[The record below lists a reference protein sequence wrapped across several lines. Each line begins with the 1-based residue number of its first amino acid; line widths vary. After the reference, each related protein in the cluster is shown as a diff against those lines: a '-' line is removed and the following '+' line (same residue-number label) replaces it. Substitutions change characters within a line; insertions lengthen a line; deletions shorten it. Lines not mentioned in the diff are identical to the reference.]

1 MLKGDPVGIL
11 AAAEVIRHLAKRSA
25 RWREHITVAG
35 GIPPLLALLKAAQHP
50 VLVESAAAAVRN
62 LAIEEVSRKLLQAAG
77 AVGPVIAA
85 LVEAGGGEIKE
96 DTGSE
101 GSERESGSLGSRGE
115 HKRKSLSHGE
125 GYFAGVSAGT
135 GALAG
140 AVSGGGGVGSS
151 SGEPG
156 ITRDSKHQNQ
166 SVVEHLSSADPAI
179 ACAAA
184 AAAAAGGGG
193 AAAGED
199 GVMAHATTHSGTGA
213 RFPAPAPA
221 PLGVSSPGST
231 SHRRVASAIQGS
243 LGVLASGSGSSSSYG
258 SGNETSFAIQ
268 EHAAAILFSLAKSDD
283 MKKEIGR
290 LGAIPPL
297 VRLFSSSCPTLPL
310 NSPSFS
316 FHVAPTPP
324 HPLPPHSISLRVL
337 YYLSVYRPNKAL
349 IVAAGAVPCLLSV
362 VREQDSKSM
371 LADDCV
377 LLLTSL
383 AAVREGQEAIV
394 ESGGIAVLG
403 RVLEDGTMLGRENAG
418 AALLLLARAEG
429 EWLKGIVAE
438 AVLPSLL
445 EIVNGVGQ
453 SNRARAKDSSPL
465 RLGSPSLI
473 SLGDGQLK
481 KMVKRM
487 FPPHPGGGFKGF
499 WGVGGGGGGSVGS
512 GGGAGG
518 GGGGGSVKTEV
529 LAFEIGSVMRR
540 SLEIYDCMGEKTLA
554 SLRSNLQAPGVVTL
568 ISSDLRLLWNLA
580 GVEKLLEL
588 QRVAARVAVLGR
600 KCRSA
605 RLHTLGDL
613 FPLLLS
619 PDSDL
624 SHFAV
629 SPAEADA
636 LIKFMREQAEA
647 TERLKSEMEAIQQ
660 LHHRIQEYG
669 EWNKLQDMVAQ
680 VRPAGAAGVLAWK
693 PRFGMVVRRGRYG
706 MVSQARPVRCPRYV
720 HPFRLCHVAQGKSV
734 EKLQSHCLWSFDL
747 DYLLQLLVAAL
758 CMIRRRIFTSFG
770 PPPSSASPSAPSL
783 AVGSLGAW
791 GLALHYANV
800 VVLLERII
808 QQPDA
813 VMGPTRDELYDMLPR
828 SIQHALRCQLQ
839 DPENFLPDGR
849 VEANLKRGLLL
860 LPTMAHNT
868 IFWQSLHTPGTLMG
882 ADEVVFQVQTFY
894 YACKEAVD
902 AALIDVLLGPSNS
915 TMRCNICAT
924 HTLSKPALP
933 SLFPSTPFSL
943 HHQTFYYACK
953 EAVDAA
959 LIDVLLGLCRICGV
973 EEPISGPFPHN
984 LPLPFPHHHQTFYYA
999 CKEAVDAALID
1010 VLLGLCRIC
1019 GVEEPIS
1026 GPFAPSYPIPASLSS
1041 SSNPSPSSTFSP
1053 RSLDSSTASS
1063 GGGSFRKG
1071 GGYGGVGS
1079 GDGIGGYEETDEQF
1093 LAKYGGGS
1101 SRVLS
1106 SAAAEG
1112 GGEWW

>member
-1 MLKGDPVGIL
+1 
-11 AAAEVIRHLAKRSA
+11 
-25 RWREHITVAG
+25 
-35 GIPPLLALLKAAQHP
+35 
-50 VLVESAAAAVRN
+50 
-62 LAIEEVSRKLLQAAG
+62 
-77 AVGPVIAA
+77 
-85 LVEAGGGEIKE
+85 
-96 DTGSE
+96 
-101 GSERESGSLGSRGE
+101 
-115 HKRKSLSHGE
+115 
-125 GYFAGVSAGT
+125 
-135 GALAG
+135 
-140 AVSGGGGVGSS
+140 
-151 SGEPG
+151 
-156 ITRDSKHQNQ
+156 
-166 SVVEHLSSADPAI
+166 
-179 ACAAA
+179 
-184 AAAAAGGGG
+184 
-193 AAAGED
+193 
-199 GVMAHATTHSGTGA
+199 
-213 RFPAPAPA
+213 
-221 PLGVSSPGST
+221 
-231 SHRRVASAIQGS
+231 
-243 LGVLASGSGSSSSYG
+243 
-258 SGNETSFAIQ
+258 
-268 EHAAAILFSLAKSDD
+268 
-283 MKKEIGR
+283 
-290 LGAIPPL
+290 
-297 VRLFSSSCPTLPL
+297 
-310 NSPSFS
+310 
-316 FHVAPTPP
+316 
-324 HPLPPHSISLRVL
+324 
-337 YYLSVYRPNKAL
+337 
-349 IVAAGAVPCLLSV
+349 
-362 VREQDSKSM
+362 
-371 LADDCV
+371 
-377 LLLTSL
+377 
-383 AAVREGQEAIV
+383 
-394 ESGGIAVLG
+394 
-403 RVLEDGTMLGRENAG
+403 
-418 AALLLLARAEG
+418 
-429 EWLKGIVAE
+429 
-438 AVLPSLL
+438 
-445 EIVNGVGQ
+445 
-453 SNRARAKDSSPL
+453 
-465 RLGSPSLI
+465 
-473 SLGDGQLK
+473 
-481 KMVKRM
+481 MVKRM

-629 SPAEADA
+629 SPAEADS
-636 LIKFMREQAEA
+636 LVKFMKEQAEA

-680 VRPAGAAGVLAWK
+680 
-693 PRFGMVVRRGRYG
+693 
-706 MVSQARPVRCPRYV
+706 
-720 HPFRLCHVAQGKSV
+720 GKSV

-747 DYLLQLLVAAL
+747 DYLLQLIVAAL
-758 CMIRRRIFTSFG
+758 CMIRCRIFASFG

-849 VEANLKRGLLL
+849 VESNLKRGLLL

-902 AALIDVLLGPSNS
+902 LALIDVLLGPSHS
-915 TMRCNICAT
+915 TACVMCQPYLFQT
-924 HTLSKPALP
+924 HP
-933 SLFPSTPFSL
+933 SFHFP
-943 HHQTFYYACK
+943 
-953 EAVDAA
+953 
-959 LIDVLLGLCRICGV
+959 
-973 EEPISGPFPHN
+973 
-984 LPLPFPHHHQTFYYA
+984 PHHHQTFYYA

-1026 GPFAPSYPIPASLSS
+1026 GPFAPSDPIPASV
-1041 SSNPSPSSTFSP
+1041 SSNPSSSSTFSP

-1071 GGYGGVGS
+1071 GGGYGGS
-1079 GDGIGGYEETDEQF
+1079 GDGGGIGGYEETDEQF
-1093 LAKYGGGS
+1093 LAKYGGGASRGVSSASVEGWGGWEDVPRILSSGEGAGKSTRRTERRDGRDGRETETARQFEHGLAAAGSADDGRGEGRGDGGFAGLGERGTGEGERAERGGKGGASGRGGAGGGQTGADWWEAGKEKSKKGALGGSSSGMGGGGGGASTGGGGGAGGGGGGRLKAVALDTSSSGRMSRSPLRMVTAVLSRNRATTTSSSSGAGTPGTPGASSSSSS
-1101 SRVLS
+1101 SRRVFVERSWSEGGVVTRADSEERGVARVNSSGSLWGESDADLATAAAAAAAFVAAGRAAAGNSTGAGAGTANGAAAADDGWSDSDPLAQLPALEDLKHTMLAS
-1106 SAAAEG
+1106 SAAGKAGAGASSGGSSRRALPLPLQREASGKEGVRRSGGEIGDWIRIMRIKGRRLGLLAFLAGERLGREKEEGEEEG
-1112 GGEWW
+1112 GVGEGRGKAFALRRRLQLRLRLQRQRQWQQQLVKAR